1 MCFFIKHGEIRI
13 MSEHAS
19 GMFIDQFKNWSILLS
34 DFPVSRKG
42 KSDASESLHLR
53 QEKQISHHRWG
64 ICFLFVVGE
73 IRTGHERSERNMPGV
88 SSARVRAGAVPAP
101 GESLHLRQ
109 TKPRPAGRGFLFG
122 GNGRVRAL
130 AARSAVR
137 DGCPQ
142 AGVSEANRRRRL
154 LGRRRENLSISA
166 KKNRSPTIGGG
177 SVFYLWLERFPP
189 SVGDLFFICGWRDS
203 NRARAK
209 REKHAGGMFLLPACV
224 PARCPRRANLSISAK
239 QNPVQPDG
247 VFIISCFPC
256 PSRTGGRAP
265 RPANGPAR
273 SANTQPWAESPPW
286 SWTRTQWTG
295 LYPGI
300 PFHRW

>member
-1 MCFFIKHGEIRI
+1 MQANLSISAKKNRSPTIGGGSVFYLWLERFEQGT
-13 MSEHAS
+13 SEA
-19 GMFIDQFKNWSILLS
+19 
-34 DFPVSRKG
+34 R
-42 KSDASESLHLR
+42 ETCR
-53 QEKQISHHRWG
+53 
-64 ICFLFVVGE
+64 
-73 IRTGHERSERNMPGV
+73 GHV

-177 SVFYLWLERFPP
+177 SVFYLWLERFEQGT
-189 SVGDLFFICGWRDS
+189 SEARETCRGHVSSARV
-203 NRARAK
+203 RAGA
-209 REKHAGGMFLLPACV
+209 V
-224 PARCPRRANLSISAK
+224 PAPGESLHLRQTK
-239 QNPVQPDG
+239 
-247 VFIISCFPC
+247 
-256 PSRTGGRAP
+256 P
-265 RPANGPAR
+265 RPAGRGFYYLLFSMPQSHRR
-273 SANTQPWAESPPW
+273 SSTATSEWPRSVSEYS
-286 SWTRTQWTG
+286 TFG
-295 LYPGI
+295 GI
-300 PFHRW
+300 CG

>member
-1 MCFFIKHGEIRI
+1 
-13 MSEHAS
+13 MSEHAG

-73 IRTGHERSERNMPGV
+73 IRTGHERSERNMPGHV

-177 SVFYLWLERFPP
+177 SVFYLWLERFEQGT
-189 SVGDLFFICGWRDS
+189 SE
-203 NRARAK
+203 ARETC
-209 REKHAGGMFLLPACV
+209 RGMFPLPACV

-239 QNPVQPDG
+239 QNPVRLDG

-273 SANTQPWAESPPW
+273 SANIPP
-286 SWTRTQWTG
+286 SAGSADR
-295 LYPGI
+295 PCARSARRARA
-300 PFHRW
+300 P

>member
-1 MCFFIKHGEIRI
+1 
-13 MSEHAS
+13 
-19 GMFIDQFKNWSILLS
+19 
-34 DFPVSRKG
+34 
-42 KSDASESLHLR
+42 
-53 QEKQISHHRWG
+53 
-64 ICFLFVVGE
+64 
-73 IRTGHERSERNMPGV
+73 MPGHV

-166 KKNRSPTIGGG
+166 KKNRSPTRKTD
-177 SVFYLWLERFPP
+177 LPP

-273 SANTQPWAESPPW
+273 SANIPP
-286 SWTRTQWTG
+286 SAGSADR
-295 LYPGI
+295 PCARSARRARA
-300 PFHRW
+300 P